1 MITRSTL
8 RSNRFKSYNHFNK
21 QGDYAN
27 IRPSK
32 VKPAPEGDW
41 DDDLDPED
49 RAVGALT
56 YKGKRNRISGLKGRT
71 ILPWPYFNSNKCE

>member
-49 RAVGALT
+49 RARLM
-56 YKGKRNRISGLKGRT
+56 GRDFMG
-71 ILPWPYFNSNKCE
+71 PKWK

>member
-1 MITRSTL
+1 MAPFFILKSIIRFYNSMITRSTL

-49 RAVGALT
+49 RARLM
-56 YKGKRNRISGLKGRT
+56 GRDFMG
-71 ILPWPYFNSNKCE
+71 PKWK

>member
-21 QGDYAN
+21 QGDYTN
-27 IRPSK
+27 IRPTK

-49 RAVGALT
+49 RARLM
-56 YKGKRNRISGLKGRT
+56 GRDFMG
-71 ILPWPYFNSNKCE
+71 PKWK

>member
-8 RSNRFKSYNHFNK
+8 RPNRFKAYSHFNT

-27 IRPSK
+27 IRPAK
-32 VKPAPEGDW
+32 VKPAPDGDW

-49 RAVGALT
+49 RACLMGRDFMGPK
-56 YKGKRNRISGLKGRT
+56 YK
-71 ILPWPYFNSNKCE
+71 